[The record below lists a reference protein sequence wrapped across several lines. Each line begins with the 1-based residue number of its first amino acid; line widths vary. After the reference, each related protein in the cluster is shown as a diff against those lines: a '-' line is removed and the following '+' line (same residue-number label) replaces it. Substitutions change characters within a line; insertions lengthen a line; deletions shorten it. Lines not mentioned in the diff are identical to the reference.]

1 MARWGSADFKQLK
14 RVNDNLK
21 KLQSQD
27 IEAFCRECSKELAA
41 RLLGKV
47 IRRTP
52 TGEYDKPVNFTTK
65 DGKNVSF
72 QPHTGKVGGTLK
84 KGWTGEKSMAA
95 KAYAYSLPIT
105 RKGNEYEIVVKN
117 PIEYASYVEFGHRK
131 RGGKGWVEGRFMLT
145 ISENEIEAQAPKLL
159 EKKLMEY
166 LRKCFE

>member
-1 MARWGSADFKQLK
+1 MAKWGSADFKQLK

-52 TGEYDKPVNFTTK
+52 VGQYPA
-65 DGKNVSF
+65 SS
-72 QPHTGKVGGTLK
+72 GKVGGTLRNGWTHGMGMNARSFAHALPVVK
-84 KGWTGEKSMAA
+84 KGNT
-95 KAYAYSLPIT
+95 
-105 RKGNEYEIVVKN
+105 YEITIIN
-117 PIEYASYVEFGHRK
+117 PTEYASYVEFGHRK
-131 RGGKGWVEGRFMLT
+131 RAGKGWVEGRFMLT